1 MKDLITILKI
11 CCRENFAS
19 QGISPRINEPS
30 MAMTLED
37 QVKGFEVASSNIGP
51 LAPVQC
57 FAAMNATK
65 AISSAKKILDLGCG
79 TGHVVTKM
87 AYINPDKQFI
97 ALDLSPGMLEEAKKL
112 ARKMGLTNIE
122 FRLGDMT
129 DLSQFKNQN
138 IDAVTSSLALHHL
151 RSVEDLTKTFCAV
164 KDLLGDNGYFSFY
177 DIGRLKSKES
187 IEDLISLHNNHTP
200 VYVEDTINSYQAAF
214 VISDFEHALKI
225 SGLWSQAFL
234 KTTLLTPTFIKANSK
249 HSKMSD
255 NQMNKLD
262 ELVSKMNFKNRSFF
276 KILRFYFLE

>member
-30 MAMTLED
+30 MAMSLEE
-37 QVKGFEVASSNIGP
+37 QVKGFEIASSNIGP

-57 FAAMNATK
+57 FAAMNASK
-65 AISSAKKILDLGCG
+65 AISKAKKILDLGCG

-87 AYINPDKQFI
+87 AFINPDKEFI

-112 ARKMGLTNIE
+112 ATSMGLKNIE

-129 DLSQFKNQN
+129 DLSQFRNQN

-151 RSVEDLTKTFCAV
+151 RSVEDLTKTFKSA
-164 KDLLGDNGYFSFY
+164 KELIGEKGYFSFY

-187 IEDLISLHNNHTP
+187 IQDLISLHTNHTP

-214 VISDFEHALKI
+214 VKSDFEQALKI
-225 SGLWSQAFL
+225 SGLWEQAFL
-234 KTTLLTPTFIKANSK
+234 KATLLTPTFIKANTA
-249 HSKMSD
+249 HSRLSHD
-255 NQMNKLD
+255 QSRRLD
-262 ELVSKMNFKNRSFF
+262 ELVSKLNFKNRSFF
-276 KILRFYFLE
+276 NVLRFYFLE